1 MSSGKI
7 RCDECV
13 YWGNPRPD
21 KINPGAMGDCHFSP
35 PHNEDRFVPGFAIWP
50 VTTEDDWCGQF
61 KHPEIVEKE
70 TVEAERVIRGNQ
82 CNHEWPIIGCSK
94 CMNLVAYAMPV
105 DPESQVKR
113 YKVVGDTVQKPSPP
127 PPPSPPTPQLCPNCL
142 GKGCIACLP
151 DNGPLPNTGHKRTSC
166 LCGGVGCSSCEP
178 GGRG

>member
-13 YWGNPRPD
+13 YWGNPRLD
-21 KINPGAMGDCHFSP
+21 KINGGVIGNCHFNP
-35 PHNEDRFVPGFAIWP
+35 PVNMDQYVPGHAIWP
-50 VTTEDDWCGQF
+50 VTHEDDWCGQF
-61 KHPEIVEKE
+61 RHPEIVEKE
-70 TVEAERVIRGNQ
+70 TAAAERVIRGNQ

-105 DPESQVKR
+105 NPETEVKR

-127 PPPSPPTPQLCPNCL
+127 QLCPRCF
-142 GKGCIACLP
+142 GMGCIACLP
-151 DNGPLPNTGHKRTSC
+151 DNGPLPNTGYRRTSC